1 MDIAEITAEI
11 RERQPASALR
21 FVKATREAFQSLATH
36 PQMGRQYETT
46 HPLLQDLR
54 IWRVKGFEKYLIF
67 YRAGRAS
74 IYIERSLAMPPRRFG
89 HDYPSVLQEDRE
101 TCREMVSG
109 CSPAPRPLLVC
120 L

>member
-1 MDIAEITAEI
+1 MTRRIQIERAAELDIAEITTEMCEH
-11 RERQPASALR
+11 RPASALR

-36 PQMGRQYETT
+36 LQMGRQYETT

-74 IYIERSLAMPPRRFG
+74 IYIERVLYGRRDIERLLAG
-89 HDYPSVLQEDRE
+89 EE
-101 TCREMVSG
+101 
-109 CSPAPRPLLVC
+109 
-120 L
+120 